1 MDNHDERKQEPEGP
15 VFLSALRSAIAHP
28 VAYGFYA
35 LGILALSAPAVL
47 TTQRAYA
54 DLLGQT
60 YASGSAVYNLDTNL
74 RTDHGAAIS
83 QQADVLATLGGPLG
97 LVAVFLGVFAAGGWI
112 GVLLDRTDRG
122 QARKFFAGGLHYFWR
137 FTGLA
142 LFVILLLAAWH
153 WVLFE
158 WPYKELVLRRAFG
171 LERADTRW
179 MDSEAT
185 VLWLGWAQGGLHF
198 LGLAAV
204 FAWALYTRVR
214 LALQPSNSV
223 IVAGFAAL
231 WTLVRHP
238 LRTLRPLVLL
248 FLVELAVVSL
258 ALGAMSKA
266 LDSSLATHPDGWRV
280 GLMALVAVLAL
291 LVSAVLFGARY
302 AAATRVVRSFVKPLA
317 HPDPW
322 SDRIGPPGGP
332 QYPLGG
338 QDEFSVSM

>member
-1 MDNHDERKQEPEGP
+1 MDNHDERNQESNGT
-15 VFLSALRSAIAHP
+15 VFLLAMASALRHP
-28 VAYGFYA
+28 LAYGFYA
-35 LGILALSAPAVL
+35 LGLLALAAPAVL

-54 DLLGQT
+54 DLLGSR
-60 YASGSAVYNLDTNL
+60 YAPGSAVYNLDGKL
-74 RTDHGAAIS
+74 RTDHAAALS

-97 LVAVFLGVFAAGGWI
+97 LVAVFLGIFAAGGWI

-137 FTGLA
+137 FTWLA
-142 LFVILLLAAWH
+142 LFVLVLLAAWH

-158 WPYKELVLRRAFG
+158 WPYKELVLGRAFG
-171 LERADTRW
+171 LERPDTRLLE
-179 MDSEAT
+179 SEAT
-185 VLWLGWAQGGLHF
+185 ALWLGWAQAGLHF
-198 LGLAAV
+198 LGLALV
-204 FAWALYTRVR
+204 LAWALYTRVR
-214 LALQPSNSV
+214 LALQPSHSV

-238 LRTLRPLVLL
+238 LATLRPLVLL
-248 FLVELAVVSL
+248 FLVELTVVSL
-258 ALGAMSKA
+258 ALGAVSHA
-266 LDSSLATHPDGWRV
+266 LDTSLGSQPEGWRV
-280 GLMALVAVLAL
+280 GLLALVAVLGL

-322 SDRIGPPGGP
+322 SNRIGPPGGP